1 MDGAQR
7 PVVAGVHRLKHVQCL
22 GSADLADDDA
32 VGTHAKRV
40 ANELADC
47 DLALAFDVL
56 GPRLESED
64 VPLVEP
70 QLGRVLDR
78 DDAILVR
85 DRRRHRVQQGRLTG
99 TRAARDEDV
108 QLCSDALLE
117 EVDGFAAE
125 RAEPDQVV
133 KAPALVP
140 ELADRHERA

>member
-1 MDGAQR
+1 MS
-7 PVVAGVHRLKHVQCL
+7 
-22 GSADLADDDA
+22 SASAPRTSPTMMRS
-32 VGTHAKRV
+32 GRMRS
-40 ANELADC
+40 ELRTSSRIGISPSPSMF
-47 DLALAFDVL
+47 LV
-56 GPRLESED
+56 RLESKD

-140 ELADRHERA
+140 ELADRHEWA